1 MIVFRYLAREVFF
14 TMLVV
19 TMVLLAI
26 SMGGRIIAY
35 LQDAAVGLFTK
46 DVLFALMALRVP
58 DLLEIILPVSF
69 FLGIMLGYGRL
80 YLDSEMVVLEA
91 CGMSPQRLIWITLFF
106 SLFMAAV
113 VASLSLWIRP
123 LAHAEIGKIRQ
134 AQDSLTEFDLLI
146 PGQFQ
151 TMSDGKRVTYTEE
164 LSRQGR
170 EMKKVFVVSQHADG
184 QANPANP
191 RVDIILAETGHQRV
205 ETNGDRFLV
214 FLNGTRTT
222 GTPGDARYRLVEY
235 EEFGQLI
242 ERKQKKRPQRKTAIP
257 TSELLV
263 GDHLWK
269 RSEFQWRVSIILLVP
284 IAALMAI
291 PLCQVNPRKG
301 RFAHLVP
308 GMILIFLYLVLLS
321 VSRNAVEKAQIPANV
336 GLWWVHLLFI
346 FIVFLLF
353 KARPLLL
360 GWGWRKPPS
369 NSPI

>member
-19 TMVLLAI
+19 TMVLLVI
-26 SMGGRIIAY
+26 SMGGRVIAY
-35 LQDAAVGLFTK
+35 LQDAASGMFTK
-46 DVLFALMALRVP
+46 DVLFALIAFRIP

-91 CGMSPQRLIWITLFF
+91 CGMSPTRLMWLTLFF
-106 SLFMAAV
+106 SLFVATA

-123 LAHAEIGKIRQ
+123 WAQSEIGKIRE
-134 AQDSLTEFDLLI
+134 AQESLTEFDLLI
-146 PGQFQ
+146 PGRFQ
-151 TMSDGKRVTYTEE
+151 TMSDGERVTYTEE
-164 LSRQGR
+164 LSRQGT
-170 EMKKVFVVSQHADG
+170 EMNNVFVVNQPADRQG
-184 QANPANP
+184 NP
-191 RVDIILAETGHQRV
+191 RADIILAETGHQTV
-205 ETNGDRFLV
+205 DEQSGDLFLV

-235 EEFGQLI
+235 EEYGQLI
-242 ERKQKKRPQRKTAIP
+242 ERQHKKRPQRRTAVP
-257 TSELLV
+257 TRELMGSDV
-263 GDHLWK
+263 LW
-269 RSEFQWRVSIILLVP
+269 RVSEFQWRVSIIMLVP

-321 VSRNAVEKAQIPANV
+321 VSRAAVDKGQIPSNV
-336 GLWWVHLLFI
+336 GLWWVHLLYV
-346 FIVFLLF
+346 FIVVALFKTRALLF
-353 KARPLLL
+353 DL
-360 GWGWRKPPS
+360 GWRKTEAS
-369 NSPI
+369 SPA